1 MFLKCTHIVVGFVWE
16 LESHHGDRHKEWV
29 PVSQHILQH
38 QCVPDTG
45 LGASDARA
53 KNLLVPILKKI
64 AFQNV
69 KKFWLLILYK
79 TLFLALAEG
88 GNKTEP

>member
-16 LESHHGDRHKEWV
+16 LESHHGDRH
-29 PVSQHILQH
+29 ILQH
-38 QCVPDTG
+38 QCVADTG

-69 KKFWLLILYK
+69 KKFWLLVLYK